1 MRIFAL
7 CGSLRA
13 RSTNLT
19 LLTAAQELARASL
32 DIYADLGGLPHYN
45 ADVEKAGLP
54 QAVIALRKCVQDA
67 SVVVISSPEYARGV
81 PGSLKNALDWLVGGP
96 EFYAK
101 PYALWS
107 ASDRAVNVDAALRL
121 TLDTMSGRRV
131 DAACMTL
138 PLLGGQHTA
147 EAILADP
154 ALRGAIEAALAAL
167 TAAQ

>member
-1 MRIFAL
+1 MPIFAL

-13 RSTNLT
+13 QSTNLA
-19 LLTAAQELARASL
+19 LLGAAQELAGASFH
-32 DIYADLGGLPHYN
+32 IYGDLGALPHYN
-45 ADVEKAGLP
+45 ADVEEAGIP
-54 QAVIALRKCVQDA
+54 DAVAALRRYVQDA
-67 SVVVISSPEYARGV
+67 SAVVISSPEYARGV

-131 DAACMTL
+131 ETACITV
-138 PLLGGQHTA
+138 PLLGKRPSSA
-147 EAILADP
+147 EILANP
-154 ALRGAIEAALAAL
+154 SARSALEGALAAL
-167 TAAQ
+167 VAPQ

>member
-13 RSTNLT
+13 KSTNLS
-19 LLTAAQELARASL
+19 LLTAARELAGESFH
-32 DIYADLGGLPHYN
+32 IYRDLGGLPHYN
-45 ADVEKAGLP
+45 ADVEEAGIP
-54 QAVIALRKCVQDA
+54 DRVAALRRYVQDA
-67 SVVVISSPEYARGV
+67 SVVLISSPEYARGV

-121 TLDTMSGRRV
+121 TLDTMSGRRCEAGCV
-131 DAACMTL
+131 TL
-138 PLLGGQHTA
+138 PLLGKRPTPA
-147 EAILADP
+147 EILAHP
-154 ALRGAIEAALAAL
+154 AHRRAIESALAAL
-167 TAAQ
+167 RAPQ

>member
-1 MRIFAL
+1 MRILAL

-13 RSTNLT
+13 QSTNLS
-19 LLTAAQELARASL
+19 LLTAAQELAGASL
-32 DIYADLGGLPHYN
+32 HIYRDLGALPHYN
-45 ADVEKAGLP
+45 ADVEEAGIP
-54 QAVIALRKCVQDA
+54 DPVAALRKYVRDA

-131 DAACMTL
+131 EAGCLTV
-138 PLLGGQHTA
+138 PLLGKRPTA
-147 EAILADP
+147 AEILAAP
-154 ALRGAIEAALAAL
+154 AARRALEAALVAL
-167 TAAQ
+167 RT

>member
-1 MRIFAL
+1 MRILAL

-13 RSTNLT
+13 QSTNLS
-19 LLTAAQELARASL
+19 LLSAAQELVGASL
-32 DIYADLGGLPHYN
+32 HIYRDLGDLPHYN
-45 ADVEKAGLP
+45 ADVEEAGIP
-54 QAVIALRKCVQDA
+54 GPVAALRKYVQDA
-67 SVVVISSPEYARGV
+67 SVVLISSPEYARGV

-131 DAACMTL
+131 EGGCVTV
-138 PLLGGQHTA
+138 PLLGKRPTA
-147 EAILADP
+147 AEILAEP
-154 ALRGAIEAALAAL
+154 SARRALEAALVAL
-167 TAAQ
+167 RT

>member
-1 MRIFAL
+1 MRIFAI

-13 RSTNLT
+13 QSTNLS
-19 LLTAAQELARASL
+19 LLTAARELAGASFH
-32 DIYADLGGLPHYN
+32 IYGDLGALPHYN
-45 ADVEKAGLP
+45 ADVEEAGIP
-54 QAVIALRKCVQDA
+54 DAVATLRRYVHDA
-67 SVVVISSPEYARGV
+67 SAVVVSSPEYARGV

-131 DAACMTL
+131 EPACLTL
-138 PLLGGQHTA
+138 PLLGKRPSAQ
-147 EAILADP
+147 EIVADS
-154 ALRGAIEAALAAL
+154 AHRRAIETALAALAAF
-167 TAAQ
+167 Q